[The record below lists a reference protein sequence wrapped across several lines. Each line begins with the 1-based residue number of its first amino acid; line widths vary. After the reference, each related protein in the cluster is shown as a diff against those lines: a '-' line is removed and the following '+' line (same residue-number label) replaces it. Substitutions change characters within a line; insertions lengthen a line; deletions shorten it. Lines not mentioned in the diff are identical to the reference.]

1 VIAADAID
9 ALCQVAVGYL
19 PHKKRLASTWFDP
32 SPGVR
37 ENPDFVAM
45 SPASLDGLVHKKSWV
60 EWKILRQLNSVF
72 GEAVK
77 EMPDMAHVVG
87 IATRYVGQAG
97 IDAEDD
103 SVVEL
108 TLKFF
113 NTYLRT
119 TLNARDVR
127 AAYNVLH
134 QYRQLGSQL
143 LQRQRNERV
152 VELAGYFRY
161 YAQTA
166 HGMGLPFVAETAAY
180 DLSALCEMASEQK
193 SPIHDALLAIFLDI
207 DKEAETLAEEKALR
221 GVRKAQIKLATYYL
235 ERGLEADARRIQD
248 DMRGESAERLV
259 SLRDELMAV
268 TSKEFWEIVDRGENF
283 DYLNEQRK
291 AQVPRFFAGLPGFPA

>member
-1 VIAADAID
+1 
-9 ALCQVAVGYL
+9 
-19 PHKKRLASTWFDP
+19 
-32 SPGVR
+32 
-37 ENPDFVAM
+37 
-45 SPASLDGLVHKKSWV
+45 
-60 EWKILRQLNSVF
+60 
-72 GEAVK
+72 
-77 EMPDMAHVVG
+77 
-87 IATRYVGQAG
+87 
-97 IDAEDD
+97 
-103 SVVEL
+103 
-108 TLKFF
+108 
-113 NTYLRT
+113 
-119 TLNARDVR
+119 
-127 AAYNVLH
+127 
-134 QYRQLGSQL
+134 
-143 LQRQRNERV
+143 
-152 VELAGYFRY
+152 
-161 YAQTA
+161 
-166 HGMGLPFVAETAAY
+166 MGLPFVAETAAY